1 MDFDRADHI
10 VTLPVLPL
18 RGLVL
23 FPDMMLHFDIG
34 RKKSALAIDQA
45 MRTNQTIFITAQRDV
60 NIHDPKTTDLYKVG
74 TIARVVQVLKQP
86 ENVIRVVVEGICR
99 AVVLGY
105 EKESPFFTAQV
116 EKIHKEPSAPS
127 VTELALIRSAKGI
140 FEQYVRLSPKM
151 ATDILYKVGMCNEPG
166 ALADFI
172 TGNIVLDYQNKQKV
186 LETFD
191 TKKRLEK
198 LIEYITNEV
207 FILEIEEKINLK
219 ARERIDEGQREYF
232 LREQL
237 RVIEEEL
244 GEDDDPMVEAE
255 EYKEKVLAL
264 RLKEDV
270 EKVLLKECS
279 KLEKMP
285 YGAQEANV
293 IRNYLDLCLEL
304 PWNTSTKER
313 IDIEKARHYLDKN
326 HYGLEKVKSHILELL
341 AVRKLA
347 PHVKGQILCL
357 VGPPGVG
364 KTSIAQS
371 IAGAINRK
379 SARIALGGVH
389 DESEIRGH
397 RRTYIGSMPGR
408 IMNAVK
414 LCGTNNPVRIL
425 DEVDKL
431 GNDYKGDPTSA
442 LLEVLD
448 AEQNST
454 FHDHYID
461 LPFDLSNVLFIT
473 TANDKSTIP
482 TPLLDRMDVIEVPS
496 YTREEKF
503 HIAKKH
509 LLPKQMKNCGI
520 NGNMFRITDSAI
532 YDLIDSYT
540 REAGV
545 RNLERKITALL
556 RKSAVKLVE
565 HKAKR
570 ITVDKPDLESF
581 LGPRKF
587 KTDLLEKNSE
597 IGVANGLA
605 WTSVG
610 GETLPIEVA
619 VVSGTGK
626 IELTGSLG
634 DVMKE
639 SAKTAV
645 TCVRSHANRW
655 GIEEDFYKKY
665 DIHIH
670 APEGAV
676 PKDGPSAGITM
687 ATALVSALTN
697 IPVRSDIAMT
707 GEITLRGKV
716 LPIGGLKEKS
726 MAAYRLGVNTVII
739 PDDNQPDLSEID
751 GTVKNALHFVP
762 VSSLNEVLDCALVK
776 LTKTELEKANKI
788 IPAQKAINQVEN
800 RLPQ

>member
-1 MDFDRADHI
+1 M
-10 VTLPVLPL
+10 
-18 RGLVL
+18 
-23 FPDMMLHFDIG
+23 
-34 RKKSALAIDQA
+34 
-45 MRTNQTIFITAQRDV
+45 
-60 NIHDPKTTDLYKVG
+60 
-74 TIARVVQVLKQP
+74 
-86 ENVIRVVVEGICR
+86 
-99 AVVLGY
+99 
-105 EKESPFFTAQV
+105 
-116 EKIHKEPSAPS
+116 
-127 VTELALIRSAKGI
+127 
-140 FEQYVRLSPKM
+140 
-151 ATDILYKVGMCNEPG
+151 
-166 ALADFI
+166 
-172 TGNIVLDYQNKQKV
+172 
-186 LETFD
+186 
-191 TKKRLEK
+191 
-198 LIEYITNEV
+198 
-207 FILEIEEKINLK
+207 
-219 ARERIDEGQREYF
+219 
-232 LREQL
+232 
-237 RVIEEEL
+237 
-244 GEDDDPMVEAE
+244 
-255 EYKEKVLAL
+255 
-264 RLKEDV
+264 
-270 EKVLLKECS
+270 
-279 KLEKMP
+279 
-285 YGAQEANV
+285 
-293 IRNYLDLCLEL
+293 
-304 PWNTSTKER
+304 
-313 IDIEKARHYLDKN
+313 
-326 HYGLEKVKSHILELL
+326 
-341 AVRKLA
+341 
-347 PHVKGQILCL
+347 
-357 VGPPGVG
+357 
-364 KTSIAQS
+364 
-371 IAGAINRK
+371 
-379 SARIALGGVH
+379 GGVH

-414 LCGTNNPVRIL
+414 LCGTNNPVLIL

-626 IELTGSLG
+626 IELTG
-634 DVMKE
+634 VAWRRYE
-639 SAKTAV
+639 
-645 TCVRSHANRW
+645 
-655 GIEEDFYKKY
+655 GIR
-665 DIHIH
+665 
-670 APEGAV
+670 
-676 PKDGPSAGITM
+676 KDGRYLCTQPCKQVG
-687 ATALVSALTN
+687 N
-697 IPVRSDIAMT
+697 R
-707 GEITLRGKV
+707 R
-716 LPIGGLKEKS
+716 
-726 MAAYRLGVNTVII
+726 RL
-739 PDDNQPDLSEID
+739 L
-751 GTVKNALHFVP
+751 
-762 VSSLNEVLDCALVK
+762 
-776 LTKTELEKANKI
+776 
-788 IPAQKAINQVEN
+788 
-800 RLPQ
+800 